1 MSATSTHA
9 QPRIA
14 IVGGGPSG
22 LVLLLTL
29 IKRGIPATLYE
40 RELDSNSR
48 AHLGGMLDLEW
59 DSGQRAFRENG
70 MEHVFKKYS
79 RRDAEEGRIGGKD
92 GVPLFRHDNT
102 EADPDDLRNARPE
115 IDRHVLR
122 DILLDAVPKDAVK
135 WGHALASIRPLE
147 GGQHELTFT
156 NSVVI
161 ITDIVVGADGA
172 NSRIRP
178 LLSPAVPL
186 YHGITGAEISLTPA
200 VAALPDNREIS
211 DGVGKGSCYLAQ
223 GGQVVVLQRNG
234 TGRIRGYFW
243 QRNPLEWTLPR
254 DAKAAKAVLGRMFA
268 EWAPWVRRFIE
279 QGDEDTIYV
288 RPLFHL
294 IVGHRWEHMPGVT
307 LIGDA
312 AHLMSPFAGAGAN
325 LAMRDGLELGL
336 VLADA
341 VAKGVLL
348 KEREDAVAAWEEK
361 MFVRVE
367 RFAALTVQNM
377 GLFFGPDAP
386 QAAIKAFE
394 DAQAADPA

>member
-1 MSATSTHA
+1 MSVTLAQA

-79 RRDAEEGRIGGKD
+79 RRDAEEARIGGKD
-92 GVPLFRHDNT
+92 GVPLFRRDDP
-102 EADPDDLRNARPE
+102 EADPDDLKNARPE

-122 DILLDAVPKDAVK
+122 DILLNAVPKDAVK

-156 NSVVI
+156 NGTVTVA
-161 ITDIVVGADGA
+161 DIVVGADGA

-200 VAALPDNREIS
+200 VAALPENREVS
-211 DGVGKGSCYLAQ
+211 EGVGKGSCYLAQ
-223 GGQVVVLQRNG
+223 DGQVAVLQRNG
-234 TGRIRGYFW
+234 NGRIRGYFW
-243 QRNPLEWTLPR
+243 QRNPLKWTLPR
-254 DAKAAKAVLGRMFA
+254 DATAAKAVLGGMFA
-268 EWAPWVRRFIE
+268 DWAPWVRRFIE
-279 QGDEDTIYV
+279 QGDEDAICV

-294 IVGHRWEHMPGVT
+294 VVGHRWEHKAGVT

-336 VLADA
+336 LLADA
-341 VAKGVLL
+341 VMKCLARE
-348 KEREDAVAAWEEK
+348 EREAMVAAWEEE
-361 MFVRVE
+361 MFSRVE
-367 RFAALTVQNM
+367 RFAALTVRNM
-377 GLFFGPDAP
+377 GMFFGQDAP
-386 QAAIKAFE
+386 HAAIKAFE
-394 DAQAADPA
+394 DAVTSA